1 MRRLAATRYLYG
13 FCGEFVLLYPL
24 YALLFADSGLSPAAI
39 SSLFV
44 VWSLTAVVLEV
55 PSGVLA
61 DLLPRRLLLALSP
74 LFAAAGF
81 ACWVAAPSYWSF
93 LLGFVAWGVGG
104 ALRSGAQEALVYDE
118 LARLGAASRYAAVAG
133 RAVTAEQAGVLAAAA
148 AAGPVFAVGGY
159 PALAL
164 ASVLSCLACAAAA
177 AALPEHRRRDPY
189 TDPAPVPDETDEDE
203 PGFLGTLRA
212 ALRQARA
219 SAAVRRLLWQLPVLA
234 AIWSSLEEYVPLVAA
249 GAADTALVPALVFAV
264 GAGTAAGGLLA
275 PAGRRLPRW
284 GLAGLLVLATAATA
298 AGVLAGHPA
307 GLLAV
312 AAAFGI
318 YQLATVVAEARLQDG
333 IDGAARATVTSVAG
347 LLTEVVSIT
356 AYLLYALLALLFGAA
371 AAFALLAA
379 AYLPLALAWARH
391 PAPAAGS

>member
-1 MRRLAATRYLYG
+1 M
-13 FCGEFVLLYPL
+13 LLYPL
-24 YALLFADSGLSPAAI
+24 YALLFADSGLSAAAI

-44 VWSLTAVVLEV
+44 VWSLTGVALEV
-55 PSGVLA
+55 PSGVVA

-81 ACWVAAPSYWSF
+81 VCWVAAPSYWSF

-133 RAVTAEQAGVLAAAA
+133 RAATAEQAGVLAAAA
-148 AAGPVFAVGGY
+148 AAGPVFAAGGY

-164 ASVLSCLACAAAA
+164 GSVLSCLACAAAA
-177 AALPEHRRRDPY
+177 VALPEHRRGDPDARDVPGA
-189 TDPAPVPDETDEDE
+189 DPAPGPDETDVDE
-203 PGFLGTLRA
+203 PGFVDTLRA

-219 SAAVRRLLWQLPVLA
+219 AAAVRRLLWQLPVLA

-284 GLAGLLVLATAATA
+284 GLAGLLVLATVATA

-333 IDGAARATVTSVAG
+333 IDSTARATVTSVAG
-347 LLTEVVSIT
+347 LLTEVVSI
-356 AYLLYALLALLFGAA
+356 AVYLLYALLAVLFGAA

-379 AYLPLALAWARH
+379 GYLPLALAWARR
-391 PAPAAGS
+391 PAPPAGS